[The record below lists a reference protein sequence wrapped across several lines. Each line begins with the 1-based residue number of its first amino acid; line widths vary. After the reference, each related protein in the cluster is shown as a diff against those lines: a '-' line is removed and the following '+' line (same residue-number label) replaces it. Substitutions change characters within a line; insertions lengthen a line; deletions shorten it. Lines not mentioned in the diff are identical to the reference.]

1 MLPTWTVEDY
11 KDGSGR
17 SPVRKFVQGLT
28 PAEQGR
34 FRTRLKYLRLEGPR
48 AGGHIFLNLTSDS
61 RNDPKGKLW
70 ELRMPQSQHNP
81 RVLAF
86 LTSPR
91 KIVLLH
97 GIKKIGRPSN
107 AIPKADI
114 DIAIGRMNDYQERRQ
129 RS

>member
-1 MLPTWTVEDY
+1 MPSPNSRDEYPY
-11 KDGSGR
+11 KYGEWGF
-17 SPVRKFVQGLT
+17 PIL
-28 PAEQGR
+28 
-34 FRTRLKYLRLEGPR
+34 
-48 AGGHIFLNLTSDS
+48 
-61 RNDPKGKLW
+61 LW
-70 ELRMPQSQHNP
+70 ELRMPRSQHNP

-91 KIVLLH
+91 KIVLLR

-114 DIAIGRMNDYQERRQ
+114 AIAIGRMNDYQERRQ